1 MQQAHRAGCC
11 QLRRSFCERL
21 RRPAWPPRRL
31 LLPPPVRAVGNLS
44 RLPFRELP
52 PLWKLPSL
60 LLLLLAELAGA
71 AQLLRGRALLQG
83 AARAGW

>member
-1 MQQAHRAGCC
+1 MRQAHRAGCC
-11 QLRRSFCERL
+11 QLKRSSCGRL

-31 LLPPPVRAVGNLS
+31 LPPPVRAAENLS
-44 RLPFRELP
+44 RP